1 MLHWCMIELEA
12 AMARILAALP
22 AAQGEIISLQD
33 GHRRILVEPVRS
45 PVSLPGFDNSAMDG
59 YALRAQDVA
68 AARNDA
74 PRALRLLGR
83 VAAGEVFPEQVGPGT
98 CVRLFTGSPIPKGA
112 DSVVMQE
119 DTRITRENPKEI
131 LVMETVPRGENIRM
145 TGEDVAAGA
154 SLVGSGQ
161 ILNAGCLSLLAAA
174 GVGHITVG
182 LRTKVGI
189 IATGSELQEP
199 GQSLE
204 PGQIYESNR
213 IGLAALVRQ
222 VGAMPTIFP
231 LVSDELSATQEALA
245 KAFEQCDLVVTTGGA
260 SVGEL
265 DLVRSAFEALGG
277 KIEFW
282 KVAIKPG
289 RPFVFGQ
296 IDGRLFFGLPGN
308 PVSALVSFLLLV
320 RPALL
325 RWQGAQVVELPTGL
339 GTLIEPL
346 SNPGSRRHF
355 VRVAV
360 DPKGA
365 VSLAG
370 TQASH
375 MLSSLAA
382 ANGLLDLSP
391 QTTIPAGGSVLV
403 RRWDT

>member
-1 MLHWCMIELEA
+1 
-12 AMARILAALP
+12 
-22 AAQGEIISLQD
+22 
-33 GHRRILVEPVRS
+33 
-45 PVSLPGFDNSAMDG
+45 
-59 YALRAQDVA
+59 
-68 AARNDA
+68 
-74 PRALRLLGR
+74 
-83 VAAGEVFPEQVGPGT
+83 
-98 CVRLFTGSPIPKGA
+98 
-112 DSVVMQE
+112 
-119 DTRITRENPKEI
+119 
-131 LVMETVPRGENIRM
+131 
-145 TGEDVAAGA
+145 
-154 SLVGSGQ
+154 
-161 ILNAGCLSLLAAA
+161 
-174 GVGHITVG
+174 
-182 LRTKVGI
+182 
-189 IATGSELQEP
+189 
-199 GQSLE
+199 
-204 PGQIYESNR
+204 
-213 IGLAALVRQ
+213 
-222 VGAMPTIFP
+222 MPTIFP
-231 LVSDELSATQEALA
+231 LVSDELSATQEGLA

-265 DLVRSAFEALGG
+265 DLVRSAFEELGG

-325 RWQGAQVVELPTGL
+325 RWQGAEEAELPAGL
-339 GTLIEPL
+339 GTLTEPL

-360 DPKGA
+360 DLKGA

-382 ANGLLDLSP
+382 ANGLMDLSP